1 MRKIRVYGQATVT
14 VSVEIEVDDG
24 CVGDD
29 EEIFDKAYQEFG
41 GIHSFAGNGG
51 FDKIIGVSGSKE
63 SIEPD
68 DWPEFIRYE
77 EI

>member
-24 CVGDD
+24 CMNE

-41 GIHSFAGNGG
+41 GIHPFAGNGG
-51 FDKIIGVSGSKE
+51 FDKIIGVRPLRRNLKRSRSNGNR
-63 SIEPD
+63 D
-68 DWPEFIRYE
+68 
-77 EI
+77 

>member
-24 CVGDD
+24 CMNE

-41 GIHSFAGNGG
+41 GIHPFAGNGG
-51 FDKIIGVSGSKE
+51 FDKIIGVGGSKE

-68 DWPEFIRYE
+68 YWPEFDRYE